1 MRAGSY
7 PWQGGNPAPRVKR
20 HGLRK
25 ELFISHK
32 YSRFL
37 RAGRF
42 FNFFFPPICFLPFTE
57 FALKIY
63 TSLFSNQTRSA
74 KEKNKTK
81 KPNPYKTLK
90 RPEREVRHSRTPAQ
104 RPRFPLSSATHC
116 PPAPSPL
123 SPFAAPKISQI
134 LSTCC
139 KFPSSSR
146 AGAQLAPR
154 STLGKGSSSWG
165 HKPREDGDCWGRATP
180 GSPPR
185 SRVTVIG
192 WASPLPAAGREKFGE
207 KRCTGHSRTPFSPP
221 THSAALGSPCRA
233 SWCPLGAALCPPPTE
248 TSACRWEE
256 GGSGKSPPRTPQ
268 NEDG

>member
-1 MRAGSY
+1 MQGAGGTAPAHRPLPPKREAAPGSRRGRLEKESRAARGLPAAPSPRGEASQRVEASRGRMRAGSY

-146 AGAQLAPR
+146 AGAQLAPKIHPGE
-154 STLGKGSSSWG
+154 GKQ
-165 HKPREDGDCWGRATP
+165 
-180 GSPPR
+180 
-185 SRVTVIG
+185 
-192 WASPLPAAGREKFGE
+192 L
-207 KRCTGHSRTPFSPP
+207 
-221 THSAALGSPCRA
+221 LGSQ
-233 SWCPLGAALCPPPTE
+233 
-248 TSACRWEE
+248 
-256 GGSGKSPPRTPQ
+256 TP
-268 NEDG
+268 